1 MIINGKEITA
11 KPIDFNATIELN
23 DLGGD
28 IYSFGTKPLTVLRAY
43 LAYCEGVS
51 AEEAGQEIEAH
62 IIGGGDLSDFSAAFM
77 KACDDSAFFKAMI
90 TKAKTAEKKQ
100 AAGIASNA

>member
-28 IYSFGTKPLTVLRAY
+28 IYSFGTKPLAALRAY

-62 IIGGGDLSDFSAAFM
+62 IIGGGDLSDLSTAFM

-100 AAGIASNA
+100 AKNA

>member
-11 KPIDFNATIELN
+11 KSIDFNAAIELN

-28 IYSFGTKPLTVLRAY
+28 IYSFGTKPLAVLRAY
-43 LAYCEGVS
+43 LAYCEGID
-51 AEEAGQEIEAH
+51 AEAAGREIESH
-62 IIGGGDLSDFSAAFM
+62 IVGGGDLSDLSAAFM

-90 TKAKTAEKKQ
+90 AKAEAADKKQ
-100 AAGIASNA
+100 AKNT

>member
-28 IYSFGTKPLTVLRAY
+28 IYSFGTKPLAALRAY

-62 IIGGGDLSDFSAAFM
+62 IIGGGDLSDLSTAFV

-90 TKAKTAEKKQ
+90 TKSKTAEKKQ
-100 AAGIASNA
+100 AKNA

>member
-28 IYSFGTKPLTVLRAY
+28 IYSFGTKPLAALRAY
-43 LAYCEGVS
+43 IAYCEGIS
-51 AEEAGQEIEAH
+51 AEEAGREIEAH
-62 IIGGGDLSDFSAAFM
+62 IIGGGDLSDLSAAFI
-77 KACDDSAFFKAMI
+77 KACDESAFFKAMI
-90 TKAKTAEKKQ
+90 AKAKTAEKNQ
-100 AAGIASNA
+100 AKNA

>member
-28 IYSFGTKPLTVLRAY
+28 IYSFGTKPLAALRAY

-62 IIGGGDLSDFSAAFM
+62 IVGGGDLSDLLTAFM

-100 AAGIASNA
+100 AKNA

>member
-11 KPIDFNATIELN
+11 KLIDFNAAIELN

-28 IYSFGTKPLTVLRAY
+28 IYSFGTKPLAVLRAY
-43 LAYCEGVS
+43 LAYCEGID
-51 AEEAGQEIEAH
+51 AEAAGREIESH
-62 IIGGGDLSDFSAAFM
+62 IVGGGDLSDLSAAFM

-90 TKAKTAEKKQ
+90 AKAEAADKKQ
-100 AAGIASNA
+100 AKNT

>member
-28 IYSFGTKPLTVLRAY
+28 IYSFGTKPLAALRAY

-62 IIGGGDLSDFSAAFM
+62 IVGGGDLSDLSTAFM
-77 KACDDSAFFKAMI
+77 KACDDSAFFKVMI

-100 AAGIASNA
+100 AKNA

>member
-11 KPIDFNATIELN
+11 KPIDFNATIKLA

-28 IYSFGTKPLTVLRAY
+28 IYTFGDRPLAALRAY
-43 LAYCEGVS
+43 LAYCAGID
-51 AEEAGQEIEAH
+51 AEEAGREIESH
-62 IIGGGDLSDFSAAFM
+62 IVGGGDLSDLSTAFM

-100 AAGIASNA
+100 AKNA

>member
-28 IYSFGTKPLTVLRAY
+28 IYSFGTKPLAALRAY

-62 IIGGGDLSDFSAAFM
+62 IVGGGDLSNLSTAFM

-100 AAGIASNA
+100 AKNA

>member
-28 IYSFGTKPLTVLRAY
+28 IYSFGTKPLAALRAY

-62 IIGGGDLSDFSAAFM
+62 IIGGGGLSDLSTAFM

-100 AAGIASNA
+100 AKNA

>member
-28 IYSFGTKPLTVLRAY
+28 IYSFGTKPLAALRAY

-51 AEEAGQEIEAH
+51 AEEAGREIEAH
-62 IIGGGDLSDFSAAFM
+62 IIGGGDLSDLSTAFM

-90 TKAKTAEKKQ
+90 TKAETAEKKQ
-100 AAGIASNA
+100 AKNA

>member
-28 IYSFGTKPLTVLRAY
+28 IYSFGTKPLAALRAY

-62 IIGGGDLSDFSAAFM
+62 IVGGGDLSDLSTAFM
-77 KACDDSAFFKAMI
+77 KACDDSAFLKAMI

-100 AAGIASNA
+100 AKNA

>member
-1 MIINGKEITA
+1 MILNGKEITA
-11 KPIDFNATIELN
+11 KPTDFNATIELN

-28 IYSFGTKPLTVLRAY
+28 IYSFGTKPLAALRAY

-62 IIGGGDLSDFSAAFM
+62 IVGGGDLSDLSTAFM

-100 AAGIASNA
+100 AKNA

>member
-28 IYSFGTKPLTVLRAY
+28 ICSFGTKPLAALRAY
-43 LAYCEGVS
+43 LAYCAGIN
-51 AEEAGQEIEAH
+51 AEEAGREIESH
-62 IIGGGDLSDFSAAFM
+62 IVGGGDLSDLSAAFM

-90 TKAKTAEKKQ
+90 AKAKAADKKQ
-100 AAGIASNA
+100 AKNA

>member
-28 IYSFGTKPLTVLRAY
+28 IYSFGTKPLAALRAY

-51 AEEAGQEIEAH
+51 AEEAGQENEAH
-62 IIGGGDLSDFSAAFM
+62 IVGGGDLSDLSTAFM

-100 AAGIASNA
+100 AKNA

>member
-28 IYSFGTKPLTVLRAY
+28 IYSFGTKPLAALRAY

-62 IIGGGDLSDFSAAFM
+62 IVWGGDLSDLSTAFM

-100 AAGIASNA
+100 AKNA

>member
-28 IYSFGTKPLTVLRAY
+28 IYSFGTKPLAALRAY

-62 IIGGGDLSDFSAAFM
+62 IVGGGELSDLSTAFM

-100 AAGIASNA
+100 AKNA

>member
-28 IYSFGTKPLTVLRAY
+28 IYSFGTKPLAALRAY

-62 IIGGGDLSDFSAAFM
+62 IVGGGDLSDLSAAFM

-100 AAGIASNA
+100 AKNA

>member
-11 KPIDFNATIELN
+11 KPIDFNTAIELS

-28 IYSFGTKPLTVLRAY
+28 IYSFGTKPLAVLRAY
-43 LAYCEGVS
+43 LEYCAGID
-51 AEEAGQEIEAH
+51 AEAAGREIESH
-62 IIGGGDLSDFSAAFM
+62 IIGGGDLSDLSAAFM

-90 TKAKTAEKKQ
+90 AKAKAADKKQ
-100 AAGIASNA
+100 AKNT

>member
-28 IYSFGTKPLTVLRAY
+28 IYSFGTKPLAALRAY

-62 IIGGGDLSDFSAAFM
+62 IIGGGDLSGLSTAFM

-90 TKAKTAEKKQ
+90 AKAKTAEKKQ
-100 AAGIASNA
+100 AKNA

>member
-28 IYSFGTKPLTVLRAY
+28 IYSFGTKPLAALRAY

-62 IIGGGDLSDFSAAFM
+62 IIGGGDLSDLSTAFM

>member
-28 IYSFGTKPLTVLRAY
+28 IYSFGTKPLAALRAY

-62 IIGGGDLSDFSAAFM
+62 IVGGGDLSDLSMAFM

-100 AAGIASNA
+100 AKNA

>member
-23 DLGGD
+23 NLGGD
-28 IYSFGTKPLTVLRAY
+28 IYSFGAKPLAALRAY

-62 IIGGGDLSDFSAAFM
+62 IIGGGDLSDLSTAFM

-100 AAGIASNA
+100 AKNA

>member
-28 IYSFGTKPLTVLRAY
+28 IYSFGTKPLAALRAY

-62 IIGGGDLSDFSAAFM
+62 IIGGGDLSDLSTAFV

-100 AAGIASNA
+100 AKNA

>member
-1 MIINGKEITA
+1 MFINGKEITA

-28 IYSFGTKPLTVLRAY
+28 IYSFGTKPLAALRAY

-62 IIGGGDLSDFSAAFM
+62 IIGGGDLSDLSTAFM

-100 AAGIASNA
+100 AKNA

>member
-11 KPIDFNATIELN
+11 KPIDFNAAIELS

-28 IYSFGTKPLTVLRAY
+28 IYSFGTKPLAVLRAY
-43 LAYCEGVS
+43 LAYCVGID
-51 AEEAGQEIEAH
+51 AEAAGREIESH
-62 IIGGGDLSDFSAAFM
+62 IIGGGDLSDLSAAFM

-90 TKAKTAEKKQ
+90 AKAKAADKKQ
-100 AAGIASNA
+100 TKNT

>member
-28 IYSFGTKPLTVLRAY
+28 IYAFGTKPLAALRAY
-43 LAYCEGVS
+43 LAYCAGID
-51 AEEAGQEIEAH
+51 AEAAGREIESH
-62 IIGGGDLSDFSAAFM
+62 IVGGGDLSDLSEAFM

-90 TKAKTAEKKQ
+90 AKAKATDKKQ
-100 AAGIASNA
+100 AKNT

>member
-28 IYSFGTKPLTVLRAY
+28 IYSFGTKPLAALRAY

-51 AEEAGQEIEAH
+51 AEAAGQEIEAH
-62 IIGGGDLSDFSAAFM
+62 IVGGGDLSDLSTAFM

-100 AAGIASNA
+100 AKNA

>member
-11 KPIDFNATIELN
+11 KPIDFNAAIELN

-28 IYSFGTKPLTVLRAY
+28 IYSFGTKPLAVLRAY
-43 LAYCEGVS
+43 LAYCEGID
-51 AEEAGQEIEAH
+51 AEAAGREIESH
-62 IIGGGDLSDFSAAFM
+62 IVGGGDLSDLSAAFM

-90 TKAKTAEKKQ
+90 AKAEAADKKQ
-100 AAGIASNA
+100 AKNT

>member
-28 IYSFGTKPLTVLRAY
+28 IYSFGTKPLAALRAY

-62 IIGGGDLSDFSAAFM
+62 IVGGGDLSDLSAAFM

-90 TKAKTAEKKQ
+90 AKAKAADKKQ
-100 AAGIASNA
+100 AKNT

>member
-28 IYSFGTKPLTVLRAY
+28 IYSFGTKPLAALRAY

-62 IIGGGDLSDFSAAFM
+62 IVGGGDLSDLSTAFM

-100 AAGIASNA
+100 AKNA

>member
-28 IYSFGTKPLTVLRAY
+28 IYSFGTKPLAALRAY

-62 IIGGGDLSDFSAAFM
+62 IVGGGDLSDLSTAFM

-100 AAGIASNA
+100 VKNA

>member
-28 IYSFGTKPLTVLRAY
+28 IYSFGTKPLAALRAY

-62 IIGGGDLSDFSAAFM
+62 IIGGGDLSDLSAAFM

-100 AAGIASNA
+100 AKNA

>member
-28 IYSFGTKPLTVLRAY
+28 IYSFGTKPLAALRAY

-62 IIGGGDLSDFSAAFM
+62 IVGGADLSTAFM

-100 AAGIASNA
+100 AKNA